1 MKGYSGVVRSMA
13 KWYLAEEVADMFM
26 NDKVDDLIDGYE
38 SDGSE
43 TSDSIVSTTEYESL
57 EEPSSESEVGNDNDQ
72 DLSSTMISSKKT
84 LRTRGLL
91 SQPLLPFRDIATI
104 AKGNLG
110 LHGAPDLDISSE
122 MSAVNNLETCSE
134 ISEISVAT
142 SMSETSAASLT
153 FDDQATPLPPSSLD
167 FDFRNYGQPLP
178 SMKSKRKNIPD
189 NKSEEYDW
197 EKTSKPAA
205 IFPFAETPGL
215 NIDMPCDATP
225 LDYFKIS

>member
-1 MKGYSGVVRSMA
+1 
-13 KWYLAEEVADMFM
+13 
-26 NDKVDDLIDGYE
+26 
-38 SDGSE
+38 
-43 TSDSIVSTTEYESL
+43 
-57 EEPSSESEVGNDNDQ
+57 
-72 DLSSTMISSKKT
+72 
-84 LRTRGLL
+84 
-91 SQPLLPFRDIATI
+91 
-104 AKGNLG
+104 
-110 LHGAPDLDISSE
+110 
-122 MSAVNNLETCSE
+122 MSAVNNLESRSE

-142 SMSETSAASLT
+142 SMSETSVASLT